1 MRRSRMSL
9 AQVKGLC
16 QLLTVIGSLYKDWS
30 QDLHFMVKEATLELL
45 VQADL
50 TSAAFIS
57 L

>member
-1 MRRSRMSL
+1 MSL

-16 QLLTVIGSLYKDWS
+16 QLLTVIRSLYKDWS

>member
-16 QLLTVIGSLYKDWS
+16 QLLTVIRSLHNDWS